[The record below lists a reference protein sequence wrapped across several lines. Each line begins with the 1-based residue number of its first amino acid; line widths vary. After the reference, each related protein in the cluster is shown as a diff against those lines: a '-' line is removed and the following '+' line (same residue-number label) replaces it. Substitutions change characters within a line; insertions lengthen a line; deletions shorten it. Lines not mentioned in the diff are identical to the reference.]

1 MWTVQG
7 GKTLPLER
15 DSLIA
20 AVSAYSACLV
30 DVGTG
35 DGRFVYRYARENPD
49 TYAIG
54 LDPVREAL
62 RETSARAA
70 KKPAR
75 GGLPNVLL
83 VMGAAEELPGPLA
96 GLADVLTVNY
106 PWGSLL
112 KAVVEPVPEVL
123 AGLSAVARPGARVS
137 ILLNYS
143 VFEDADYSLRL
154 GLPPLSPERAREE
167 LSPTYRACGI
177 EIEEVQLFDSGDTV
191 PHRTS
196 WGQHLLLG
204 SKRKTLLLA
213 GRNSSAGPGQ
223 SSRAEGGSMTVK

>member
-1 MWTVQG
+1 MLIVRG
-7 GKTLPLER
+7 GKTLPVER
-15 DSLIA
+15 DALIA
-20 AVSAYSACLV
+20 AVSACSACLV

-35 DGRFVYRYARENPD
+35 DGRFVYRYAREHPD
-49 TYAIG
+49 TFAIG

-62 RETSARAA
+62 RESSARAA

-75 GGLPNVLL
+75 GGLPNVLF

-112 KAVVEPVPEVL
+112 KAMVEPVPGIL

-143 VFEDADYSLRL
+143 VFEDADYALRL

-167 LSPTYRACGI
+167 LIPAYSACGI
-177 EIEEVQLFDSGDTV
+177 EIDEVQLLDSAVAV

-204 SKRKTLLLA
+204 SKRKSLLLT
-213 GRNSSAGPGQ
+213 GRRAVPGPGQ